1 MKRPLDRFG
10 DVVLADLEHMT
21 DDVAEF
27 IAGMPDDGGTR
38 SSSHFGRLSK
48 PASGTGT

>member
-21 DDVAEF
+21 EDVAEE
-27 IAGMPDDGGTR
+27 
-38 SSSHFGRLSK
+38 S
-48 PASGTGT
+48 